1 MGVDGRPMV
10 PPTLGKG
17 ELWAGVV
24 PQGLLQRQCHLE
36 TELFKVHHHNESCQ
50 QQTDNQG

>member
-1 MGVDGRPMV
+1 MV

-17 ELWAGVV
+17 ELWAGVA

-36 TELFKVHHHNESCQ
+36 TEFTIIRKVVSSRLTTRDEWKKQ
-50 QQTDNQG
+50 